1 MKRKLF
7 FFFAVALCMTMALPT
22 KAQTDDSVVAQEVKS
37 KKTLPYPRATKAVP
51 ASAMEYDSIAG
62 CFVVRDTI
70 APSRAAARFGA
81 TSVVTRAA
89 VAYTEAGVKYGYFG
103 DQLSSEDMD
112 EMKTLLEPWKNE
124 IKNLDIDA
132 VLTPASDGDE
142 TWYMQIVGVDNDDID
157 DADGV
162 MRIYNDIGSY
172 YNYKTISIDG
182 TALRGNEHIKKIVF
196 EDCASGSANASTW
209 PKMVIH
215 DGAFQNCKNLTELNM
230 YYLVTDGSNHY
241 DMLLPTDIYIGSNVF
256 DGCHPDFR
264 IVVDAQV
271 YKMFITDANW
281 SQYADK
287 IVASNTDD
295 LLETQEEGGV
305 KYGYFGYQLSSSS
318 MDKMK
323 LLIEPWAAYYRNL
336 NIDELL
342 TPASNGA
349 ETWYMQ
355 VVGVNNEE
363 LDKKDGEMR
372 LYNDIGTTYNYKTI
386 AIDSTALR
394 GNEHIKKVV
403 FEDCASASE
412 NANTRLKM
420 VIHDG
425 AFKDCKNL
433 REFNMYNL
441 ITDGTNHYDML
452 YPGDIYVGRNVFDGC
467 HPDFRIV
474 VAPQLYNIFTT
485 DANWSQYADRI
496 VASDYMP
503 TKYDPITVDGVTY
516 DYAANS
522 LNTLPT
528 SELTRLQSSWWNAA
542 IIGVEVAIAVATWGT
557 AHAVTTSAQATAQ
570 AAVKSAQATLN
581 SAVQNVVTEAG
592 AIANTINELW
602 RPGTIYLNLELSTST
617 VALSTSLNNFSI
629 ASAALTAKEAAL
641 AAAMSNYTY
650 YMMAAGI
657 SAGSAAGIKGLNYV
671 ANTVGKKTR
680 REPTW
685 AMQGQWLLTEC
696 KHTIYHM
703 YVKDVANKETV
714 TVYNDIGSAYN
725 YKTVAIGRD
734 AFRGKDKIK
743 TIRFQDLYDDTSEM
757 YASMTV
763 TIPDSAFMGCT
774 GLETVD
780 LIMRSIDTN
789 PDRDV
794 ALGPENFILCG
805 EDIFAGC
812 DTTKLKIRI
821 GAEKY
826 EEFAE
831 NPVWGKYK
839 NCFEVVDVP
848 EVVDYTV
855 YGAQYSYSF
864 ENNAL
869 KKQGYTGGHT
879 IEHLHVIGQDVDGL
893 KNQEGEVGLFNDIGV
908 YNNYKLD
915 YVKEKAF
922 YGSQELKG
930 ISMFDL
936 KGAAGFGDSY
946 TDLSLVLQDSAFAK
960 CPNLEYINM
969 LYFRTD
975 GTNSV
980 EPMSPGRVQLGDG
993 VFAGSDKF
1001 KVKMVT
1007 TAVDEFK
1014 ADTAWAKYE
1023 DRFLPCYIQTEDP
1036 ILADIL
1042 EECGMEYESPITGGA
1057 FDVYDVMKVS
1067 DLAVLDDKFKSK
1079 KFEAFPDFKAFE
1091 LINLTAVADSI
1102 FKNCDNMQGIELPS
1116 TIKSIGKYAFY
1127 NCALLDDIVIPD
1139 SVTEIKDRAF
1149 SGCASLR
1156 NITFLSKTPA
1166 TLGADVFADLPADYV
1181 LYVPETSIQVYKA
1194 AWPQYASHIQSV
1206 TEKHI
1211 GIWKV
1216 TLTEPGTLAEALG
1229 ITITGTDPLTISGN
1243 YSKYDS
1249 LKIVGPINGTD
1260 VGVIR
1265 FMGGRDVNNADVTL
1279 AGNLKYLDL
1288 YDAHIKAGGADYN
1301 QDGSNDR
1308 ITEDD
1313 CIDTYM
1319 FWELDMLET
1328 LILPKSVTKI
1338 KDYAFNN
1345 CDNLKRVVIGDNTKS
1360 IGEEVTHD
1368 SPKLQEVIMLCNEV
1382 PATDGDAWA
1391 EEKTIKVFYVPNVIR
1406 EHLSGSRVYYTRGD
1420 SISSPFVDDAVMHA
1434 MAGKRIY
1441 TISDIAGLTDFENV
1455 VNGNTVITKF
1465 NELMFA
1471 VGVTRL
1477 GDNSLSG
1484 CSKLEEVALPCNVD
1498 TITAGA
1504 FRGCTSLNRINV
1516 ACDTI
1521 PALAPDAFEDLPGE
1535 FVIYVQPGKEED
1547 YRKAWP
1553 QYANHIQGFKQ
1564 QTDEVKVVTVTEP
1577 GTLGEALGFTVN
1589 MDSPNNVG
1597 RIGGDLISIK
1607 ALKVNGPINGKDIA
1621 VLRMLG
1627 GRDEEDGDEVALAR
1641 MTYLDLY
1648 DATICT
1654 DPNNICF
1661 NRDGKNDYVE
1671 NDNEVPEHM
1680 FWKLDKLQTVILPK
1694 NVTKIDDNAFYDNI
1708 GIETIVVGDATTYI
1722 GNDAFGE
1729 CKNLKNIIFLGN
1741 EKAELDGD
1749 AFTDPITDQPYK
1761 VEKMYIPLGLY
1772 RNYVADAEYTTH
1784 TKEFCTNFDDD
1795 DLFRAYGSRLVITT
1809 DQLQSVT
1816 NVDGW
1821 FDYHTGIKD
1830 LTSLEL
1836 TAVDSLK
1843 NATLAPL
1850 TELEKITL
1858 PATLAVV
1865 ENGAFAANTKL
1876 QWADFAQCTNEGVLT
1891 ESNIS
1896 QLGIN
1901 SYALI
1906 YAPENFTATG
1916 LTNVVYGSEG
1926 NLNCDHFTI
1935 SDNAAYAV
1943 PREFKAAAISYD
1955 RLFKQGETTTL
1966 CLPFDMEIPVGSRA
1980 FVLTAEV
1987 GDTMFVAQVKSM
1999 EANRPYVVMADEDVT
2014 FGTTN
2019 ETLVPVALNRP
2030 EQETTPNYALLG
2042 TFAPI
2047 NAKDA
2052 EGQRMY
2058 ILDENASWSLVKDAA
2073 EGEQVLSPYRVYMQ
2087 TMKPNAPATI
2097 MMREAVFNIVDGA
2110 YTEYE
2115 NREDRIGRIIY
2126 TRTLNN
2132 AWNALY
2138 VPFQIELTEEML
2150 ANYDIA
2156 YINNVHSYD
2165 RNDDGDID
2173 DWDIEIVKIKKLAK
2187 LKANHPYVIRPKNDE
2202 AVNLNINQI
2211 YSTLHSTAPDN
2222 RIDIACSSVY
2232 KQYAVRGVYSKSESS
2247 ELDGGNYV
2255 YAINRYG
2262 EWQKMDLTTT
2272 LVPFRLYLTV
2282 ANSDG
2287 SPVEV
2292 DEFASQI
2299 RMRVVGEEDE
2309 NGTTFI
2315 YDVEVDD
2322 ELKGENGKVKA
2333 IYDLQGRRVLEPKKG
2348 GIYIVNNK
2356 KVIF

>member
-1 MKRKLF
+1 MKRKLSF
-7 FFFAVALCMTMALPT
+7 LFAVALCMTMALPT
-22 KAQTDDSVVAQEVKS
+22 KAH
-37 KKTLPYPRATKAVP
+37 
-51 ASAMEYDSIAG
+51 
-62 CFVVRDTI
+62 TI
-70 APSRAAARFGA
+70 AAD
-81 TSVVTRAA
+81 
-89 VAYTEAGVKYGYFG
+89 AYTERGVKYGYFG
-103 DQLSSEDMD
+103 DELSSDNIA
-112 EMKTLLEPWKNE
+112 EMKALLEPWKNE
-124 IKNLDIDA
+124 IKNLDIDGL
-132 VLTPASDGDE
+132 LTPASDGDE

-157 DADGV
+157 DAGGE

-281 SQYADK
+281 SQYADR
-287 IVASNTDD
+287 IVVSNQED
-295 LLETQEEGGV
+295 LQETEEVAGV

-342 TPASNGA
+342 TPASNGN

-355 VVGVNNEE
+355 IVGVDNDE
-363 LDKKDGEMR
+363 LESRDGELR

-394 GNEHIKKVV
+394 GNENIHKVV

-433 REFNMYNL
+433 RELNMYNL
-441 ITDGTNHYDML
+441 ITDGSNHYEML
-452 YPGDIYVGRNVFDGC
+452 YPADIYVGRNVFDGC

-474 VAPQLYNIFTT
+474 VAPQLYNMYTT
-485 DANWSQYADRI
+485 DANWSRYADRI

-557 AHAVTTSAQATAQ
+557 AHAATTSAQATAQ
-570 AAVKSAQATLN
+570 AAVKSAQASLN

-602 RPGTIYLNLELSTST
+602 RPGTIYLNWELSTST

-629 ASAALTAKEAAL
+629 ASATLTAKEAAL

-703 YVKDVANKETV
+703 YVKDVANMETV

-743 TIRFQDLYDDTSEM
+743 TIRFQDLCDDTSEM

-848 EVVDYTV
+848 EVVDFTE

-893 KNQEGEVGLFNDIGV
+893 KNQKGEVGLFNDIGV

-946 TDLSLVLQDSAFAK
+946 TDLSLVLQDSAFAN

-980 EPMSPGRVQLGDG
+980 EPMSPGRVQLGDA

-1023 DRFLPCYIQTEDP
+1023 ERFLPSF
-1036 ILADIL
+1036 ILTKDKAL
-1042 EECGMEYESPITGGA
+1042 MAALKECGMEYESPITGGS
-1057 FDVYDVMKVS
+1057 FDIYDVMKVT
-1067 DLAVLDDKFKSK
+1067 DPAILNGKFQGKAIAE
-1079 KFEAFPDFKAFE
+1079 FRDFKAFE
-1091 LINLTAVADSI
+1091 CINLDYIAEAW
-1102 FKNCDNMQGIELPS
+1102 FKDCTELQGIELPS
-1116 TIKSIGKYAFY
+1116 TIKIIYAQAFY
-1127 NCALLDDIVIPD
+1127 NCQMLDDLVIPA
-1139 SVTEIKDRAF
+1139 SVHTISHEAF
-1149 SGCASLR
+1149 ANCKNLKS
-1156 NITFLSKTPA
+1156 ITFLSNSPA
-1166 TLGADVFADLPADYV
+1166 ILIVNNVFDNLPEDYV
-1181 LYVPETSIQVYKA
+1181 IYVPEEAVDTYKEYWSLFA
-1194 AWPQYASHIQSV
+1194 DHIQSLSN
-1206 TEKHI
+1206 KHT
-1211 GIWKV
+1211 GIYEV

-1319 FWELDMLET
+1319 FWKLDALET

-1345 CDNLKRVVIGDNTKS
+1345 CNALRRLVIGDNTKS

-1391 EEKTIKVFYVPNVIR
+1391 EEKTIKVFYVPNAIR

-1455 VNGNTVITKF
+1455 VNGNTAITKF

-1516 ACDTI
+1516 TCDTI

-1597 RIGGDLISIK
+1597 RIGGDIISIK

-1749 AFTDPITDQPYK
+1749 AFADPITDQPYK

-1809 DQLQSVT
+1809 DHLQSVT

-1876 QWADFAQCTNEGVLT
+1876 QWADFVQCTNEGVIT
-1891 ESNIS
+1891 EENIS
-1896 QLGIN
+1896 NLGFN
-1901 SYALI
+1901 EHALI

-1955 RLFKQGETTTL
+1955 RLFAQGETTTL
-1966 CLPFDMEIPVGSRA
+1966 CLPFDMEIPVGARA
-1980 FVLTAEV
+1980 FVLTDEV
-1987 GDTMFVAQVKSM
+1987 GDTMYVAQVKGM
-1999 EANRPYVVMADEDVT
+1999 EANRPYIVMADENVT

-2019 ETLVPVALNRP
+2019 ETLVPVAPDRL

-2052 EGQRMY
+2052 EEQRMY
-2058 ILDENASWSLVKDAA
+2058 ILDENASWSLVKNAA

-2087 TMKPNAPATI
+2087 TMKPNAPAAI

-2115 NREDRIGRIIY
+2115 NPKDKIGRIIY

-2165 RNDDGDID
+2165 RDDDGELD
-2173 DWDIEIVKIKKLAK
+2173 DWSIEIVKIKKLAK
-2187 LKANHPYVIRPKNDE
+2187 LKANHPYVIRPKSDE
-2202 AVNLNINQI
+2202 AINLNIAQI
-2211 YSTLHSTAPDN
+2211 YSTLYSTAPEKQ
-2222 RIDIACSSVY
+2222 IALTCSSVY
-2232 KQYAVRGVYSKSESS
+2232 KQYTVKGLYSKTESGD
-2247 ELDGGNYV
+2247 LDNGNYV
-2255 YAINRYG
+2255 YAINKRG
-2262 EWQKMDLTTT
+2262 EWQRMDLSTS
-2272 LVPFRLYLTV
+2272 LVPFRVYLSI
-2282 ANSDG
+2282 ANIDG
-2287 SPVEV
+2287 SPVAA
-2292 DEFASQI
+2292 DEIPAQTI

-2309 NGTTFI
+2309 DGTTFI
-2315 YDVEVDD
+2315 YDVEVDE

>member
-1 MKRKLF
+1 M
-7 FFFAVALCMTMALPT
+7 
-22 KAQTDDSVVAQEVKS
+22 
-37 KKTLPYPRATKAVP
+37 
-51 ASAMEYDSIAG
+51 
-62 CFVVRDTI
+62 
-70 APSRAAARFGA
+70 
-81 TSVVTRAA
+81 
-89 VAYTEAGVKYGYFG
+89 
-103 DQLSSEDMD
+103 
-112 EMKTLLEPWKNE
+112 
-124 IKNLDIDA
+124 
-132 VLTPASDGDE
+132 
-142 TWYMQIVGVDNDDID
+142 
-157 DADGV
+157 
-162 MRIYNDIGSY
+162 
-172 YNYKTISIDG
+172 
-182 TALRGNEHIKKIVF
+182 
-196 EDCASGSANASTW
+196 
-209 PKMVIH
+209 
-215 DGAFQNCKNLTELNM
+215 
-230 YYLVTDGSNHY
+230 
-241 DMLLPTDIYIGSNVF
+241 
-256 DGCHPDFR
+256 
-264 IVVDAQV
+264 
-271 YKMFITDANW
+271 
-281 SQYADK
+281 
-287 IVASNTDD
+287 
-295 LLETQEEGGV
+295 
-305 KYGYFGYQLSSSS
+305 
-318 MDKMK
+318 
-323 LLIEPWAAYYRNL
+323 
-336 NIDELL
+336 
-342 TPASNGA
+342 
-349 ETWYMQ
+349 
-355 VVGVNNEE
+355 
-363 LDKKDGEMR
+363 
-372 LYNDIGTTYNYKTI
+372 
-386 AIDSTALR
+386 
-394 GNEHIKKVV
+394 
-403 FEDCASASE
+403 
-412 NANTRLKM
+412 
-420 VIHDG
+420 
-425 AFKDCKNL
+425 
-433 REFNMYNL
+433 
-441 ITDGTNHYDML
+441 
-452 YPGDIYVGRNVFDGC
+452 FDGC

-485 DANWSQYADRI
+485 DANWSRYADRI

-557 AHAVTTSAQATAQ
+557 ANAATTSAQTTAQ
-570 AAVKSAQATLN
+570 AAVNTAQAALN
-581 SAVQNVVTEAG
+581 KATETILTEGSKFITTVSDMMVNSGLPLKGFSGMMFTPSAT
-592 AIANTINELW
+592 
-602 RPGTIYLNLELSTST
+602 
-617 VALSTSLNNFSI
+617 ALSNFSL
-629 ASAALTAKEAAL
+629 ASATLTAKEAAL

-657 SAGSAAGIKGLNYV
+657 SAGSAAGINGLNYV

-743 TIRFQDLYDDTSEM
+743 TIRFQDLYDDASEM
-757 YASMTV
+757 YANMTV

-774 GLETVD
+774 GLETLD

-848 EVVDYTV
+848 EVVDFTE

-893 KNQEGEVGLFNDIGV
+893 KNQKGEVGLFNDIGV

-946 TDLSLVLQDSAFAK
+946 TDLSLVLQDSAFAN

-1023 DRFLPCYIQTEDP
+1023 DRFLPCYIQTGDP

-1042 EECGMEYESPITGGA
+1042 EACGIEYESPITGGG
-1057 FDVYDVMKVS
+1057 FDIYDVMKVT

-1091 LINLTAVADSI
+1091 LINLTAVADSM
-1102 FKNCDNMQGIELPS
+1102 FKNCGNMQGIELPS
-1116 TIKSIGKYAFY
+1116 TMKSIGKYAFS

-1166 TLGADVFADLPADYV
+1166 TLGADVFAEMPSDYV
-1181 LYVPETSIQVYKA
+1181 LYVPETSIRVYKA

-1206 TEKHI
+1206 TEKHT
-1211 GIWKV
+1211 GIWNV
-1216 TLTEPGTLAEALG
+1216 TLTEPGTLAQKLG
-1229 ITITGTDPLTISGN
+1229 LTITGTDPLTISGN

-1319 FWELDMLET
+1319 FWELDALET

-1345 CDNLKRVVIGDNTKS
+1345 CNALRRLVIGDNTKS

-1455 VNGNTVITKF
+1455 VN
-1465 NELMFA
+1465 
-1471 VGVTRL
+1471 
-1477 GDNSLSG
+1477 
-1484 CSKLEEVALPCNVD
+1484 
-1498 TITAGA
+1498 
-1504 FRGCTSLNRINV
+1504 
-1516 ACDTI
+1516 
-1521 PALAPDAFEDLPGE
+1521 
-1535 FVIYVQPGKEED
+1535 
-1547 YRKAWP
+1547 
-1553 QYANHIQGFKQ
+1553 
-1564 QTDEVKVVTVTEP
+1564 EVKVVTVTEP

-1654 DPNNICF
+1654 DSNNICF

-1843 NATLAPL
+1843 NATLTPL
-1850 TELEKITL
+1850 TELEKITF

-1876 QWADFAQCTNEGVLT
+1876 QWVDFAQCTNEGVIT
-1891 ESNIS
+1891 EENIS
-1896 QLGIN
+1896 NLGIN
-1901 SYALI
+1901 EHALI
-1906 YAPENFTATG
+1906 YAPEYFTATG

-1943 PREFKAAAISYD
+1943 PREFNAAAISYD
-1955 RLFKQGETTTL
+1955 RQFKQGETTTL
-1966 CLPFDMEIPVGSRA
+1966 CLPFNMEIPVGARA
-1980 FVLTAEV
+1980 FVLTDEV
-1987 GDTMFVAQVKSM
+1987 GDTMFVAQVKGM
-1999 EANRPYVVMADEDVT
+1999 EANRPYIVMADEDVT

-2019 ETLVPVALNRP
+2019 ETLVPVAPDRL

-2052 EGQRMY
+2052 EEQRMY

-2073 EGEQVLSPYRVYMQ
+2073 EGEQVLSPYSVYMQ
-2087 TMKPNAPATI
+2087 TMKPNAPAAI

-2115 NREDRIGRIIY
+2115 NPKDKIGRIIY

-2138 VPFQIELTEEML
+2138 VPFQIELTEEFL
-2150 ANYDIA
+2150 ANYDVA
-2156 YINNVHSYD
+2156 YINDIHSYD

-2232 KQYAVRGVYSKSESS
+2232 KQYAVKGVYSKTKSG
-2247 ELDGGNYV
+2247 ELDNGNYV
-2255 YAINRYG
+2255 YAINKKG
-2262 EWQKMDLTTT
+2262 EWQKMGLETS
-2272 LVPFRLYLTV
+2272 LVPFRIYLTV
-2282 ANSDG
+2282 KNSDG
-2287 SPVEV
+2287 SPVAV
-2292 DEFASQI
+2292 DEMPAQTI

-2309 NGTTFI
+2309 NGTTVI
-2315 YDVEVDD
+2315 YDVDVE
-2322 ELKGENGKVKA
+2322 EEQQGEDV

>member
-7 FFFAVALCMTMALPT
+7 FLFAVASLLMSALPV
-22 KAQTDDSVVAQEVKS
+22 KAQTDSS
-37 KKTLPYPRATKAVP
+37 PT
-51 ASAMEYDSIAG
+51 
-62 CFVVRDTI
+62 
-70 APSRAAARFGA
+70 
-81 TSVVTRAA
+81 
-89 VAYTEAGVKYGYFG
+89 VAYTEAGVQYGYFG
-103 DQLSSEDMD
+103 DELSNNDMA
-112 EMKTLLEPWKNE
+112 EIKTIIQSWADE
-124 IKNLDIDA
+124 IKNLDIDGL
-132 VLTPASDGDE
+132 LTPASDGDE
-142 TWYMQIVGVDNDDID
+142 TWYMQVVGVDNKKID
-157 DADGV
+157 EAGGE
-162 MRIYNDIGSY
+162 MRIYNDIGSSY
-172 YNYKTISIDG
+172 DYKTISIDG

-215 DGAFQNCKNLTELNM
+215 NGAFQNCKNLTELNM
-230 YYLVTDGSNHY
+230 YYLVTDGTNHY

-281 SQYADK
+281 SQYADR

-452 YPGDIYVGRNVFDGC
+452 YPSDIYIGSNVFDGC

-485 DANWSQYADRI
+485 DANWSRYADRI

-516 DYAANS
+516 NYAANS

-557 AHAVTTSAQATAQ
+557 ANAATTSAQTTAQ
-570 AAVKSAQATLN
+570 AAVNTAQAALN
-581 SAVQNVVTEAG
+581 KATETILTEGSKFITTVSDMMVNSGLPLKGFSGMMFTPSAT
-592 AIANTINELW
+592 
-602 RPGTIYLNLELSTST
+602 
-617 VALSTSLNNFSI
+617 ALSNFSL
-629 ASAALTAKEAAL
+629 ASATLTAKEAAL

-657 SAGSAAGIKGLNYV
+657 SAGSAAGINGLNYV

-703 YVKDVANKETV
+703 YVKDEANKETV

-743 TIRFQDLYDDTSEM
+743 TIRFQDLYDDAAEM
-757 YASMTV
+757 YESMTV

-774 GLETVD
+774 GLETLD

-794 ALGPENFILCG
+794 ALGPENFIVCG
-805 EDIFAGC
+805 EDIFVGC

-821 GAEKY
+821 AAEKY

-831 NPVWGKYK
+831 NDVWGKYK

-848 EVVDYTV
+848 EVVDYTD

-864 ENNAL
+864 KDNTL
-869 KKQGYTGGHT
+869 KRQTYIAEHN
-879 IEHLHVIGQDVDGL
+879 IEHLHIIGPDVKGL
-893 KNQEGEVGLFNDIGV
+893 AKQSGELGLFNDIGV
-908 YNNYKLD
+908 YNNYNLD
-915 YVKEKAF
+915 YVKKKAF

-936 KGAAGFGDSY
+936 KGSTIFGDAYS
-946 TDLSLVLQDSAFAK
+946 DLEIVLQDSAFAN

-980 EPMSPGRVQLGDG
+980 EPMDPKRVMLEEG
-993 VFAGSDKF
+993 VFAGSDKL
-1001 KVKMVT
+1001 KVKMIT
-1007 TAVDEFK
+1007 TAVESFK

-1023 DRFLPCYIQTEDP
+1023 DRFLPSF
-1036 ILADIL
+1036 ILTGDETLKDIL
-1042 EECGMEYESPITGGA
+1042 EECGMEYESPITGDN
-1057 FDVYDVMKVS
+1057 FDIYDVMKIT
-1067 DLAVLDDKFKSK
+1067 DPAMLDGKFQGTKLT
-1079 KFEAFPDFKAFE
+1079 AFPDFKAFE
-1091 LINLTAVADSI
+1091 CINLEYIGEAWFKDCTELQGIGLPSTLQAIDAQA
-1102 FKNCDNMQGIELPS
+1102 FKNCQ
-1116 TIKSIGKYAFY
+1116 
-1127 NCALLDDIVIPD
+1127 LLDDVVIPEKVFIID
-1139 SVTEIKDRAF
+1139 TEAFNGCSQLKSLTFLATIPAVLGKDVF
-1149 SGCASLR
+1149 SG
-1156 NITFLSKTPA
+1156 
-1166 TLGADVFADLPADYV
+1166 LPDDYV
-1181 LYVPETSIQVYKA
+1181 FYVPESAVDSYKQL
-1194 AWPQYASHIQSV
+1194 WPEHADHIQSLSN
-1206 TEKHI
+1206 KHT
-1211 GIWKV
+1211 GIYEV

-1229 ITITGTDPLTISGN
+1229 IAITGSDPLTIRGN

-1265 FMGGRDVNNADVTL
+1265 FMGGRDVNNCEDIYPR
-1279 AGNLKYLDL
+1279 NLKYLDL
-1288 YDAHIKAGGADYN
+1288 YDAHIKAGGEIYN
-1301 QDGSNDR
+1301 QDGVNDS
-1308 ITEDD
+1308 IYEDN

-1319 FWELDMLET
+1319 FWELDALET

-1391 EEKTIKVFYVPNVIR
+1391 EEKTIKVFYVPNAIR
-1406 EHLSGSRVYYTRGD
+1406 EHLSGSRAYYTRGD
-1420 SISSPFVDDAVMHA
+1420 SISSPFADDAVMHA

-1441 TISDIAGLTDFENV
+1441 TIADIAGLTDFENV
-1455 VNGNTVITKF
+1455 VNGNTAITKF

-1516 ACDTI
+1516 TCDTI
-1521 PALAPDAFEDLPGE
+1521 PVLAPDAFEDLPGE

-1654 DPNNICF
+1654 DPNDICF
-1661 NRDGKNDYVE
+1661 NRDGKNDYVK
-1671 NDNEVPEHM
+1671 NNNEIPEHM

-1850 TELEKITL
+1850 TELEKITF

-1891 ESNIS
+1891 EENIAN
-1896 QLGIN
+1896 LGIN
-1901 SYALI
+1901 EHALI

-1926 NLNCDHFTI
+1926 NLRCDMFVI
-1935 SDNAAYAV
+1935 SDKAAYEV

-1966 CLPFDMEIPVGSRA
+1966 YLPFDMELPVGARA
-1980 FVLTAEV
+1980 FVLTYEV
-1987 GDTMFVAQVKSM
+1987 DDTMFVAQVKGM
-1999 EANRPYVVMADEDVT
+1999 EANRPYIVMADENVT
-2014 FGTTN
+2014 FSTTN
-2019 ETLVPVALNRP
+2019 ETLVPVAPDRL

-2052 EGQRMY
+2052 EEQRMY

-2073 EGEQVLSPYRVYMQ
+2073 EGEQVLSPYSVYMQ
-2087 TMKPNAPATI
+2087 TMKPNAPAAI

-2115 NREDRIGRIIY
+2115 NPKDKIGRIIY

-2132 AWNALY
+2132 TWNALY

-2150 ANYDIA
+2150 ANYDVA

-2165 RNDDGDID
+2165 VDDDGELDE
-2173 DWDIEIVKIKKLAK
+2173 WSIEIVKIKKLAK
-2187 LKANHPYVIRPKNDE
+2187 LKANHPYVIRPKSDE
-2202 AVNLNINQI
+2202 AINLNIAQI
-2211 YSTLHSTAPDN
+2211 YSTLYSTAPEKQ
-2222 RIDIACSSVY
+2222 IALICSSVY
-2232 KQYAVRGVYSKSESS
+2232 KQYTVKGLYSKTESGD
-2247 ELDGGNYV
+2247 LDNGNYV
-2255 YAINRYG
+2255 YAINKRG
-2262 EWQKMDLTTT
+2262 EWLRMDLSTS
-2272 LVPFRLYLTV
+2272 LVPFRVYLSI
-2282 ANSDG
+2282 ANIDG
-2287 SPVEV
+2287 SPVAA
-2292 DEFASQI
+2292 DEIPAQTI

-2309 NGTTFI
+2309 DGTTFI
-2315 YDVEVDD
+2315 YEVDE

-2348 GIYIVNNK
+2348 GIYIINNK

>member
-1 MKRKLF
+1 MRKLF
-7 FFFAVALCMTMALPT
+7 LFAVASFLMLALPT
-22 KAQTDDSVVAQEVKS
+22 KAQTDDTGVAQEVKS

-70 APSRAAARFGA
+70 APSRAAARLGA
-81 TSVVTRAA
+81 SRVVTRAA
-89 VAYTEAGVKYGYFG
+89 VAYTEDGVQYGYFG
-103 DQLSSEDMD
+103 DQLSSDNMA
-112 EMKTLLEPWKNE
+112 EMRQIVESWTTLIPN
-124 IKNLDIDA
+124 IDIDE
-132 VLTPASDGDE
+132 VLSPAPDKE
-142 TWYMQIVGVDNDDID
+142 TWYMQIVGVDNDDLD
-157 DADGV
+157 DADGE
-162 MRIYNDIGSY
+162 MRIYNDIG
-172 YNYKTISIDG
+172 T
-182 TALRGNEHIKKIVF
+182 
-196 EDCASGSANASTW
+196 TW
-209 PKMVIH
+209 
-215 DGAFQNCKNLTELNM
+215 
-230 YYLVTDGSNHY
+230 
-241 DMLLPTDIYIGSNVF
+241 
-256 DGCHPDFR
+256 
-264 IVVDAQV
+264 
-271 YKMFITDANW
+271 
-281 SQYADK
+281 
-287 IVASNTDD
+287 
-295 LLETQEEGGV
+295 
-305 KYGYFGYQLSSSS
+305 
-318 MDKMK
+318 
-323 LLIEPWAAYYRNL
+323 
-336 NIDELL
+336 
-342 TPASNGA
+342 
-349 ETWYMQ
+349 
-355 VVGVNNEE
+355 
-363 LDKKDGEMR
+363 
-372 LYNDIGTTYNYKTI
+372 NYKTI

-412 NANTRLKM
+412 NANTYLRM

-433 REFNMYNL
+433 KEFNMYYL
-441 ITDGTNHYDML
+441 VTAGTNHYQML
-452 YPGDIYVGRNVFDGC
+452 YPWDIYIGDNVFDGC

-474 VAPQLYNIFTT
+474 VAPQLYNMFTT
-485 DANWSQYADRI
+485 DANWGKYADRI

-542 IIGVEVAIAVATWGT
+542 IIGAEIAIAVATYGAANAAT
-557 AHAVTTSAQATAQ
+557 ASAQTTAQTAVNTAQQALNNATQKILTEGAAFMDEWSEVILTSALGPERFGGMMFAPSFATTMAYTT
-570 AAVKSAQATLN
+570 AM
-581 SAVQNVVTEAG
+581 
-592 AIANTINELW
+592 
-602 RPGTIYLNLELSTST
+602 ST
-617 VALSTSLNNFSI
+617 
-629 ASAALTAKEAAL
+629 LTAKEVAL
-641 AAAMSNYTY
+641 AAAMSSYTY
-650 YMMAAGI
+650 YMIAAGV
-657 SAGSAAGIKGLNYV
+657 SAGSIAGINGLDYLSSM
-671 ANTVGKKTR
+671 VGRKAR
-680 REPTW
+680 REPSW
-685 AMQGQWLLTEC
+685 ILNGQWLMTEC

-703 YVKDVANKETV
+703 YVKDVENRETV
-714 TVYNDIGSAYN
+714 TLYNDIGSAYN
-725 YKTVAIGRD
+725 YKTVAVGQD

-743 TIRFQDLYDDTSEM
+743 TIKFQDLYANVSEM

-831 NPVWGKYK
+831 NTYWKKYK
-839 NCFEVVDVP
+839 NCFEIVDVP
-848 EVVDYTV
+848 EVVDFTE
-855 YGAQYSYSF
+855 YGALYSYSF

-869 KKQGYTGGHT
+869 KKQSYIGEHT
-879 IEHLHVIGQDVDGL
+879 IEHLHVIGQNGNIESQ
-893 KNQEGEVGLFNDIGV
+893 KGEVGLFNDIGV
-908 YNNYKLD
+908 SNNYKLD

-936 KGAAGFGDSY
+936 KGFGATGDSY
-946 TDLSLVLQDSAFAK
+946 SDLSITLQDSAFAN

-980 EPMSPGRVQLGDG
+980 EPMGPNRVQLGDG
-993 VFAGSDKF
+993 VFAGSPNF

-1023 DRFLPCYIQTEDP
+1023 ERFLPCYIQTGDP

-1042 EECGMEYESPITGGA
+1042 EECGMEYESPITGA
-1057 FDVYDVMKVS
+1057 SFDVYDVMQVT
-1067 DLAVLDDKFKSK
+1067 DPTILDGKFQGKAIAE
-1079 KFEAFPDFKAFE
+1079 FRDFKAFE
-1091 LINLTAVADSI
+1091 CIDLDCIGEAW
-1102 FKNCDNMQGIELPS
+1102 FKNCTELQGIELPS
-1116 TIKSIGKYAFY
+1116 TLQFIGAQAFK
-1127 NCALLDDIVIPD
+1127 NCQLLDDVVIPEKVLNID
-1139 SVTEIKDRAF
+1139 TEAF
-1149 SGCASLR
+1149 NGCNRLKSL
-1156 NITFLSKTPA
+1156 TFLSTVPA
-1166 TLGADVFADLPADYV
+1166 VLGYEVFTGLPEDYV
-1181 LYVPETSIQVYKA
+1181 IYVPESAVRSYKQI
-1194 AWPQYASHIQSV
+1194 WSQYADHIQSLSN
-1206 TEKHI
+1206 KHT
-1211 GIWKV
+1211 GIYEV
-1216 TLTEPGTLAEALG
+1216 TLTEPGTLAKELG
-1229 ITITGTDPLTISGN
+1229 LTITGTDPLTVSGN

-1249 LKIVGPINGTD
+1249 LKIAGPINGTD

-1265 FMGGRDVNNADVTL
+1265 FMGGRDVNNADIAF

-1319 FWELDMLET
+1319 FWELDALET

-1360 IGEEVTHD
+1360 IGEKVTHD

-1382 PATDGDAWA
+1382 PATDGDAWS
-1391 EEKTIKVFYVPNVIR
+1391 EDNRVKIFYTPNYYRDHI
-1406 EHLSGSRVYYTRGD
+1406 SGSRAYYTRGD
-1420 SISSPFVDDAVMHA
+1420 SIASPFMDDALLRA
-1434 MAGKRIY
+1434 LAEKRIY
-1441 TISDIAGLTDFENV
+1441 TMYDLIELNDVENLI
-1455 VNGNTVITKF
+1455 NGNTAITNF

-1471 VGVTRL
+1471 VEVTSL

-1484 CSKLEEVALPCNVD
+1484 CSNVEEMTLPFNVK
-1498 TITAGA
+1498 TISKGA
-1504 FRGCTSLNRINV
+1504 FNGCTSLKRINV
-1516 ACDTI
+1516 GCDTI
-1521 PALAPDAFEDLPGE
+1521 PTLAENAFESLPME
-1535 FVIYVQPGKEED
+1535 FVIYVQPGEED
-1547 YRKAWP
+1547 SYRKAWP

-1577 GTLGEALGFTVN
+1577 GTLGETLGFTVN
-1589 MDSPNNVG
+1589 MDSPSDVG

-1607 ALKVNGPINGKDIA
+1607 ALKVNGPINAKDIA

-1627 GRDEEDGDEVALAR
+1627 GRDEEDGNEVALAR

-1654 DPNNICF
+1654 DPNDICF
-1661 NRDGKNDYVE
+1661 NRDGNNDYVE
-1671 NDNEVPEHM
+1671 NDNEVPGYM

-1694 NVTKIDDNAFYDNI
+1694 NVTKIGGNAFYDCLNV
-1708 GIETIVVGDATTYI
+1708 ETIVVGDATAYI
-1722 GNDAFGE
+1722 GNDAFGK
-1729 CKNLKNIIFLGN
+1729 CKNLKNIVFLCN
-1741 EKAELDGD
+1741 EKPELNGD
-1749 AFTDPITDQPYK
+1749 AFTDPISDQPYQ
-1761 VEKMYIPLGLY
+1761 VEKMYIPFSLY
-1772 RNYVADAEYTTH
+1772 DNYVADKEYTTH
-1784 TKEFCTNFDDD
+1784 TKEFCINYEEDA
-1795 DLFRAYGSRLVITT
+1795 LFRAYGSHAVMSN
-1809 DQLQSVT
+1809 DQLRNVT
-1816 NVDGW
+1816 NINGW
-1821 FDYHTGIKD
+1821 FVHHNDITD
-1830 LTSLEL
+1830 LTSLGVS
-1836 TAVDSLK
+1836 AVDSITHATFASLK
-1843 NATLAPL
+1843 GLK
-1850 TELEKITL
+1850 KIAL
-1858 PATLAVV
+1858 PATLEVV
-1865 ENGAFAANTKL
+1865 ENNAFAANTKL
-1876 QWADFAQCTNEGVLT
+1876 LWADFAQCTNEGVLT

-1896 QLGIN
+1896 QLGFN

-1906 YAPENFTATG
+1906 YTPENFTATG

-1943 PREFKAAAISYD
+1943 PREFKAAAISYG

-1966 CLPFDMEIPVGSRA
+1966 CLPFDMEIPVGARA
-1980 FVLTAEV
+1980 FVLTDEV
-1987 GDTMFVAQVKSM
+1987 GDTMFVAQVKGM
-1999 EANRPYVVMADEDVT
+1999 EANRPYIVMADEDVT

-2019 ETLVPVALNRP
+2019 ETLVPVAPNRLG
-2030 EQETTPNYALLG
+2030 QETTPNYALLG

-2058 ILDENASWSLVKDAA
+2058 ILDENASWSLVKDAT
-2073 EGEQVLSPYRVYMQ
+2073 EGEQVLSPYSVYMQ
-2087 TMKPNAPATI
+2087 TMKPNAPAAI

-2115 NREDRIGRIIY
+2115 NTEDEIGRIIY

-2165 RNDDGDID
+2165 RDDDGELD
-2173 DWDIEIVKIKKLAK
+2173 DWSIEIVKIKKLAK
-2187 LKANHPYVIRPKNDE
+2187 LKANHPYVIRPKNEE
-2202 AVNLNINQI
+2202 AINLNITQI
-2211 YSTLHSTAPDN
+2211 YSTLYNTAPEN
-2222 RIDIACSSVY
+2222 CIAITCSSAY

-2247 ELDGGNYV
+2247 ELDAGNYV

-2287 SPVEV
+2287 SPVV
-2292 DEFASQI
+2292 DEFAANSI
-2299 RMRVVGEEDE
+2299 RMRLVGEEDE
-2309 NGTTFI
+2309 DGTTFI

-2322 ELKGENGKVKA
+2322 ELKGENGKVKV
-2333 IYDLQGRRVLEPKKG
+2333 IYDFHGRKVDTPSNGL
-2348 GIYIVNNK
+2348 YIIDGK
-2356 KVIF
+2356 KVLVK